1 MIGTTLSH
9 YKVIEKLGEGG
20 MEETYHGFN
29 PLRTL
34 RLSIAFTTP
43 SKPREEP

>member
-9 YKVIEKLGEGG
+9 YKVIEKLGKGG
-20 MEETYHGFN
+20 MEEAYRGFN

-34 RLSIAFTTP
+34 RLSIAFTTA